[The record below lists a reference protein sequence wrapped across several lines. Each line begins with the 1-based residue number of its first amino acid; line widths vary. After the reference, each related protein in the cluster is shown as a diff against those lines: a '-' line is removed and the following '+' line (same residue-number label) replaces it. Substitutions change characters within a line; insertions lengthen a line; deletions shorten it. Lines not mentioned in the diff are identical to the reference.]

1 MLSTEQAF
9 ELLSDVRRANSMY
22 SEGTLWMNSNVA
34 FLLSPPREM
43 EIIDEYF
50 GQSSSLLNRG
60 KQLFSHFAS
69 YKDPRTFVPLS
80 TSEAFALIEKKEMA
94 NAMYA
99 NGTLVM
105 NSNVALVVR
114 EGNDERAAA
123 KSVPRQSEVSASK
136 PSKVSASKPKEV
148 SASKPKEVSASEV
161 VATSA
166 RTLPLV
172 PRVENERNCGDAA
185 DNECANGLNCAREEE
200 PWVLVE

>member
-123 KSVPRQSEVSASK
+123 KGVPRQSE
-136 PSKVSASKPKEV
+136 VSASKPKEV

>member
-1 MLSTEQAF
+1 MLSTAQAF

-69 YKDPRTFVPLS
+69 YKDPRRFVPLS
-80 TSEAFALIEKKEMA
+80 TSEAFALIEKKEVA

-114 EGNDERAAA
+114 EGNDERGAA
-123 KSVPRQSEVSASK
+123 KSVPRQS
-136 PSKVSASKPKEV
+136 EV